1 MIHFILNPNAGT
13 NSRQKKA
20 MILAKLQSIPSAKIW
35 VTEYMNHA
43 TELTKLAL
51 SENPERIIVIG
62 GDGTINE
69 VASAML
75 FTAIPLGIIPLGS
88 GNGLARHLGIPL
100 NFDKALIKALKGE
113 IITIDA
119 GKWNERPFFCTA
131 GIGFDATVAA
141 HFAKRGKR
149 GFFNYLYSTFACI
162 TKYKAVE
169 IKERGLV
176 YSFTVANANQF
187 GNNAYISPESDLQD
201 GHLES
206 IEIKPGSIFSLAILG
221 ISLFTKKLHLSK
233 LASISSLKSL
243 TLHTKAG
250 LPFHLDGESLVL
262 TTDKIEIHI
271 LPASLQVIK

>member
-13 NSRQKKA
+13 NSTQKKA
-20 MILAKLQSIPSAKIW
+20 MFLAKLQSIPSAKIW

-100 NFDKALIKALKGE
+100 DFDRALIKALKGK

-141 HFAKRGKR
+141 HFAKDARED
-149 GFFNYLYSTFACI
+149 FSI
-162 TKYKAVE
+162 T
-169 IKERGLV
+169 
-176 YSFTVANANQF
+176 
-187 GNNAYISPESDLQD
+187 
-201 GHLES
+201 S
-206 IEIKPGSIFSLAILG
+206 ILL
-221 ISLFTKKLHLSK
+221 
-233 LASISSLKSL
+233 
-243 TLHTKAG
+243 
-250 LPFHLDGESLVL
+250 
-262 TTDKIEIHI
+262 
-271 LPASLQVIK
+271 LPALRNTKPSR